1 MGSDAVEKARNR
13 WDPDDGTASFRVVLS
28 RVGTLVALALG
39 GFVAALA
46 LIGLP
51 ILGTYLFI
59 AGLLLGVG
67 FTVSFGR
74 LGRALKSWRGRSRRA
89 LGES

>member
-1 MGSDAVEKARNR
+1 MGSDAVFRARKR
-13 WDPDDGTASFRVVLS
+13 WDPDEGTGSFRVVLS
-28 RVGTLVALALG
+28 RVCTLVVLALG

-46 LIGLP
+46 LMGLP

-67 FTVSFGR
+67 CTASVG
-74 LGRALKSWRGRSRRA
+74 LVGRALKSWRGRSGRA